1 MSFLFK
7 CPPGSYLGGIVPTTC
22 PIKWDQTQKLVFG
35 RKVTNRF
42 ANAGAFISQVTW
54 QNLLNA
60 TDDTRLVITPYVSS
74 FVIPP
79 STVLTKGGNDNTT
92 IDGVAEVNGVSFTTV
107 KFQLKNI
114 SAETA
119 QELRLLG
126 TETMLQ
132 PGVSNIVGY
141 FLQTSDAVVWNK
153 TATGDK
159 YDGFEIFNLV
169 VTDIGN
175 EGLNTNT
182 MYDVQFDMKGGWSQW
197 WGYQVLPFNPRDLSN
212 PSS

>member
-1 MSFLFK
+1 MLFK
-7 CPPGSYLGGIVPTTC
+7 CPPGTYLGGIVPTTC

-35 RKVTNRF
+35 RKYTNRF
-42 ANAGAFISQVTW
+42 ANAGAFVSQVTW

-60 TDDTRLVITPYVSS
+60 MDDSRLVITPYVSS
-74 FVIPP
+74 LVIPP
-79 STVLTKGGNDNTT
+79 TTVLTKGGNDNTT
-92 IDGVAEVNGVSFTTV
+92 IDGVPEVNGVGFATV

-126 TETMLQ
+126 TETMIQ
-132 PGVSNIVGY
+132 PGVSNIVAY
-141 FLQTSDAVVWNK
+141 FLQTSDAVVWDK

-159 YDGFEIFNLV
+159 YNGFEIFNLV
-169 VTDIGN
+169 VTDLGN

-197 WGYQVLPFNPRDLSN
+197 WGYQVMPFNPRDLSN